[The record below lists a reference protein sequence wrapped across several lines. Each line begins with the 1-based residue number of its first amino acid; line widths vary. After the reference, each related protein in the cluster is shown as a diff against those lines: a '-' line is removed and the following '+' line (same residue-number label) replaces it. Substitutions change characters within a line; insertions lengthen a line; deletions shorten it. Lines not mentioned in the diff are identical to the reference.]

1 MVDFSGVL
9 GRLPS
14 RASMASALESVPATR
29 SAASPFV
36 PGESVAAAVAAV
48 ADVAASGMTASV
60 AYLPDPQALA
70 SCLLVH
76 MQTIEALDSADLAQ
90 GADLMVD
97 LGALGLTRGVSAA
110 SVSADLA
117 ILCAA
122 AEEVG
127 MTVTLD
133 SAALEHL
140 DDTLSIHAALTGE
153 HPDLGMT
160 IAANLLR
167 SEADC
172 GDLARAGAR
181 VRLVRQGEAAAA
193 PGLVFTS
200 GHEVDKA
207 YVRCTRALMAAGA
220 RTVIATHDPRLIEI
234 ASALAVRSGLAPG
247 QHSFQLR
254 LGVRPQAAAALVSD
268 GERVSIVV
276 PFGPDWA
283 RYMSR
288 RIAWRPTSIGQA
300 ARAALGR

>member
-1 MVDFSGVL
+1 MVDFSGL
-9 GRLPS
+9 LKRMPNRDS
-14 RASMASALESVPATR
+14 IAAALESAPASR
-29 SAASPFV
+29 SAVSPFV
-36 PGESVAAAVAAV
+36 PGETVSAAVTAVGDVVAA
-48 ADVAASGMTASV
+48 GMAASV

-97 LGALGLTRGVSAA
+97 LAALGLSRGVDPV
-110 SVSADLA
+110 SVSSDLA
-117 ILCAA
+117 ILCSA

-127 MTVTLD
+127 MTVTLE
-133 SAALEHL
+133 AAQPDHL
-140 DDTLSIHAALTGE
+140 DDTLSIHAALGGE
-153 HPDLGMT
+153 HPDLGVT

-181 VRLVRQGEAAAA
+181 VRLVRQEAPAA
-193 PGLVFTS
+193 PGLAFTS
-200 GHEVDKA
+200 SHEVDKA
-207 YVRCTRALMAAGA
+207 YVRCTRILMGVGA
-220 RTVIATHDPRLIEI
+220 RTVVATHDPRLIEI
-234 ASALAVRSGLAPG
+234 ATALAVRSGREPG
-247 QHSFQLR
+247 HHCFQFR
-254 LGVRPQAAAALVSD
+254 LGVRPDAAADLVAEGST
-268 GERVSIVV
+268 VSILV

-288 RIAWRPTSIGQA
+288 RIALKPNSVGQA

>member
-9 GRLPS
+9 SRLPS
-14 RASMASALESVPATR
+14 RESMAAALESMPATR

-36 PGESVAAAVAAV
+36 PGETVAAAVAAV
-48 ADVAASGMTASV
+48 GDVAASGMVASV

-97 LGALGLTRGVSAA
+97 LAALGLSGGVPAA

-133 SAALEHL
+133 GVSLAHL
-140 DDTLSIHAALTGE
+140 DDTLTIHATLAEE
-153 HPDLGMT
+153 HPDLGVT
-160 IAANLLR
+160 VAANLLR

-181 VRLVRQGEAAAA
+181 VRLVRQHEAVA
-193 PGLVFTS
+193 PGLAFAS

-207 YVRCTRALMAAGA
+207 YVRCTRQLMAAGA
-220 RTVIATHDPRLIEI
+220 RTIVATHDARLIEI
-234 ASALAVRSGLAPG
+234 ASALAARSGLEPG

-254 LGVRPQAAAALVSD
+254 LGVRPDAAAALVAD
-268 GERVSIVV
+268 GEQVSILV

-283 RYMSR
+283 GYMAR
-288 RIAWRPTSIGQA
+288 RIAWKPNSIGQA

>member
-1 MVDFSGVL
+1 MVDFSGLLRRMPNRDSLV
-9 GRLPS
+9 S
-14 RASMASALESVPATR
+14 VIDQVPATR
-29 SAASPFV
+29 GAISPFV
-36 PGESVAAAVAAV
+36 PGETVAAAVAAV
-48 ADVAASGMTASV
+48 GTVQASGMSASV

-76 MQTIEALDSADLAQ
+76 MQTIEALDAANLSE

-97 LGALGLTRGVSAA
+97 LAALGLSRGADPA
-110 SVSADLA
+110 SVSTDLA

-127 MTVTLD
+127 MTVTVD
-133 SAALEHL
+133 GVAHEHL
-140 DDTLSIHAALTGE
+140 DDTLSIHAALAGE
-153 HPDLGMT
+153 HPDLGVT

-181 VRLVRQGEAAAA
+181 VRLVRQASAEP
-193 PGLVFTS
+193 PGLSFAR

-207 YVRCTRALMAAGA
+207 YVRCARLLMAAGA

-234 ASALAVRSGLAPG
+234 ATVLAVRSDRDPAN
-247 QHSFQLR
+247 HSFQFR
-254 LGVRPQAAAALVSD
+254 LGVRPDAAAELVSS
-268 GERVSIVV
+268 GSQVSILV

-283 RYMSR
+283 TYMAR
-288 RIAWRPTSIGQA
+288 RIALKPNSISQA

>member
-9 GRLPS
+9 RRMPNRDS
-14 RASMASALESVPATR
+14 IAAALESAPATR
-29 SAASPFV
+29 SAVSPFV
-36 PGESVAAAVAAV
+36 PGETVAAAVTAV
-48 ADVAASGMTASV
+48 GDVAAAGMSASV

-97 LGALGLTRGVSAA
+97 LAALGLSRGVDPA
-110 SVSADLA
+110 SVSSDLA
-117 ILCAA
+117 ILCSA

-127 MTVTLD
+127 MTVTLE
-133 SAALEHL
+133 AAEPDHL
-140 DDTLSIHAALTGE
+140 DDTLSIHAALGGE
-153 HPDLGMT
+153 HPDLGVT

-181 VRLVRQGEAAAA
+181 VRLVRQEAPAAA
-193 PGLVFTS
+193 GLAFTS
-200 GHEVDKA
+200 SHEVDKA
-207 YVRCTRALMAAGA
+207 YVRCMRILMGVGA
-220 RTVIATHDPRLIEI
+220 RTIVATHDPRLVEI
-234 ASALAVRSGLAPG
+234 ATALAVRSGREPG
-247 QHSFQLR
+247 HHCFQFR
-254 LGVRPQAAAALVSD
+254 LGVRPEAAADLLAQGSQ
-268 GERVSIVV
+268 VSILV

-288 RIAWRPTSIGQA
+288 RIALKPSSIGQA